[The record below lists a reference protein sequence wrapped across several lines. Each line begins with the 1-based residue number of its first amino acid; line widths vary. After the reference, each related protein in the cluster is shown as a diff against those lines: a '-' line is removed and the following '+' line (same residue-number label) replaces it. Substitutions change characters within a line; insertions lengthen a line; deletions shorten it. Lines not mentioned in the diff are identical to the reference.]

1 MKIYIMRHGYAD
13 NNTPDFER
21 RLTEAGKQKI
31 SKNLP
36 LLKQHANILDYVISS
51 PLKRAADTAKL
62 IHNEFNVENE
72 LLYDKALEP
81 GSTIEDILVL
91 LNTLKPETVLLVG
104 HAPDVS
110 ILALN
115 LIKSDLLQLPFSP
128 GSVAAV
134 KINGELKLGTGEL
147 NLLLPME

>member
-1 MKIYIMRHGYAD
+1 MRHGYAD
-13 NNTPDFER
+13 NNSPDFER
-21 RLTEAGKQKI
+21 RLTETGKQKI
-31 SKNLP
+31 TKNLP
-36 LLKQHANILDYVISS
+36 LLKSHANKFDYVISS

-62 IHNEFNVENE
+62 LHSAFNVETE
-72 LLYDKALEP
+72 LLFDKALEP
-81 GSTIEDILVL
+81 GSAVEDILVL
-91 LNTLKPETVLLVG
+91 LKSLKPESVLLVG
-104 HAPDVS
+104 HAPDVT
-110 ILALN
+110 ILTLN